1 MSLAEKILQARAHV
15 LDGGVIEWEETDTA
29 GVPVVAQRRK
39 TPGCDG
45 QHQKRYLPPYHDN
58 EWQDM
63 DGGFLEF
70 RDEDN
75 DIQEEIR
82 AVESVRVLPKPAKV
96 KCNDR
101 AAAVDHM
108 IKGGVIEYRIDRCTC
123 RRKMVDGVHY
133 FSTGGAPFHATPG
146 FLQDASWMKSAY
158 LLSRVTQ
165 LYNTL
170 YLLPIEE

>member
-1 MSLAEKILQARAHV
+1 MSLVEKIQQARAHV

-96 KCNDR
+96 SNRINADAPNITGDQIPLPHRRRSDIPAEIEGPVLVR
-101 AAAVDHM
+101 AKLIAKRFQGSDSA
-108 IKGGVIEYRIDRCTC
+108 
-123 RRKMVDGVHY
+123 RRRHKPAG
-133 FSTGGAPFHATPG
+133 
-146 FLQDASWMKSAY
+146 
-158 LLSRVTQ
+158 R
-165 LYNTL
+165 
-170 YLLPIEE
+170 